1 MIEEQVTSR
10 RIDLHLIARL
20 LAYLRPYAVWVSV
33 AFLTILLA
41 AAVRQS
47 APYLSK
53 IAIDDYVVP
62 GDRDG
67 LADVALLLMGLL
79 LAQFLLGYAQSWITQ
94 MIGQWAMR
102 DVRDQLFAH
111 LQRLS
116 IGFFDRTPIGR
127 LMVRNTND
135 VDALNDF
142 FTESVVAM
150 VSDLFTIVA
159 ILGFVFS
166 LDVELGLVI
175 CLALPIL
182 AAATTWLQ
190 LRTIQSYREARSRFA
205 RFAAAL
211 QEALAGIEVVQLFSR
226 ERRSARRFE
235 EDNDHYLEAR
245 LTATIYQSA
254 YFPFMQLAG
263 TLLLALVLWRGTS
276 QVLGEDIKWGVLVA
290 VLQYVPRFFV
300 PIRDIAA
307 RYASLQVATA
317 SSERIFELL
326 DTAAEP
332 TGPRGLTEGLT
343 GDIEFR
349 NVWFAYEGE
358 DWVLKDV
365 SFHVQAGHS
374 LALVGATGAG
384 KSTIINLLSRFYEV
398 QRGSILLD
406 GVDIRELDVRQLRR
420 HIGGV
425 QQDIFLFAG
434 SIESNIG
441 LDDPSITG
449 ERIRQAATD
458 VNADRFIE
466 QLPGGYAYEVG
477 ERGVS
482 LSLGQRQLL
491 SFARTLATDP
501 DILVLDEATASVDT
515 ATEWWIQQAVDKLMR
530 ERTTIVIAH
539 RLSTLRN
546 ADRILVLHHGE
557 IREQGRHQ
565 ELLQL
570 RGIYYRLNRLQHS
583 NHGGRAT

>member
-1 MIEEQVTSR
+1 MIEEEITTR
-10 RIDLHLIARL
+10 RIDLRLIARL
-20 LAYLRPYAVWVSV
+20 LAYLRPYAVWVGV
-33 AFLTILLA
+33 AFVAILLA
-41 AAVRQS
+41 AVVRQS
-47 APYLSK
+47 VPYLSK

-62 GDRDG
+62 GDGDG
-67 LADVALLLMGLL
+67 LAGVALLLMGLL
-79 LAQFLLGYAQSWITQ
+79 LAQFLFGYAQSWLTQ

-102 DVRDQLFAH
+102 DVRDRLFAH

-150 VSDLFTIVA
+150 VSDLFTIIA
-159 ILGFVFS
+159 ILGFVFY
-166 LDVELGLVI
+166 LDVKLGLVI
-175 CLALPIL
+175 CVALPIL

-190 LRTIQSYREARSRFA
+190 LRTIQSYREARTRFA

-211 QEALAGIEVVQLFSR
+211 QETLAGIEVVQLFSR

-235 EDNDHYLEAR
+235 EDNDHYLDAR
-245 LTATIYQSA
+245 LTATIYQSI
-254 YFPFMQLAG
+254 YFPFMELAG
-263 TLLLALVLWRGTS
+263 TLLLALVLWNGTG
-276 QVLGEDIKWGVLVA
+276 QVLERQIEWGVLVA
-290 VLQYVPRFFV
+290 VLQYVPRFFM
-300 PIRDIAA
+300 PIRDIAE

-326 DTAAEP
+326 DTAVEP
-332 TGPRGLTEGLT
+332 TGSRSLASGPSGN
-343 GDIEFR
+343 IEFR

-365 SFHVQAGHS
+365 SFRVQSGHS

-384 KSTIINLLSRFYEV
+384 KSTIINLLNRFYEI

-406 GVDIRELDVRQLRR
+406 DVDIREIDVCQLRR
-420 HIGGV
+420 HIGVV
-425 QQDIFLFAG
+425 QQDVFLFAG
-434 SIESNIG
+434 SIESNIS
-441 LDDPSITG
+441 LNDPSITS
-449 ERIRQAATD
+449 ELVRCTAAD

-466 QLPGGYAYEVG
+466 QLSGGYSHEIG

-491 SFARTLATDP
+491 SLARALASNP

-515 ATEWWIQQAVDKLMR
+515 ATELWIQQAVDKLMR
-530 ERTTIVIAH
+530 ERTAIVIAH

-546 ADRILVLHHGE
+546 ADRILVLHRGE

-565 ELLQL
+565 ELLQQ
-570 RGIYYRLNRLQHS
+570 RGIYYRLNRL
-583 NHGGRAT
+583 

>member
-332 TGPRGLTEGLT
+332 TGPRGLTEGLK